1 MAAVQL
7 LFFTGLVGIASV
19 RVAVAEVFDEQC
31 FELGKQWV
39 YEAKEL
45 LLCDRSGRHVNIN
58 KFCKAHLTA
67 ASGRLIID
75 SSKDDGPSEP
85 KKQAGHFPDLCLPGQ
100 RSYALQ
106 SPWLCTCVAPAGGG
120 GSGGHRGRHRWEC
133 VVPESGAGRGLGSD
147 NPNSSARMKRSA
159 ADGAAS
165 SPSPLPAAFAAPT
178 LSSIMSSSV
187 AAETHDAH
195 EDGLGH
201 DGHTHEHNASA
212 AGIRGRQA
220 MSLSRPSIVIDFCD
234 EFGYVHSVTS
244 SMKECACDKDVIAT
258 RLFGFKDSDLY
269 QSSSLFSSY
278 ECLPGTY
285 NVRCE
290 LCYPDTHNCQP
301 AQCP

>member
-1 MAAVQL
+1 MCVSAA
-7 LFFTGLVGIASV
+7 AS
-19 RVAVAEVFDEQC
+19 
-31 FELGKQWV
+31 LP
-39 YEAKEL
+39 
-45 LLCDRSGRHVNIN
+45 
-58 KFCKAHLTA
+58 A

-133 VVPESGAGRGLGSD
+133 VVPESGAGRGTCGRRDARRSRRRPRTRRPHARAQRECSRHPRPPGD
-147 NPNSSARMKRSA
+147 VAQVGVGAPPRRGPPASARVGSPRHA
-159 ADGAAS
+159 RVLAEPLLPTRQAPWCTETPQELPGNGRNQS
-165 SPSPLPAAFAAPT
+165 SPALVF
-178 LSSIMSSSV
+178 
-187 AAETHDAH
+187 
-195 EDGLGH
+195 
-201 DGHTHEHNASA
+201 
-212 AGIRGRQA
+212 
-220 MSLSRPSIVIDFCD
+220 SRPSIVIDFCD